1 MSINRKFFF
10 DHVRTHLFGGSLKQH
25 QVNGLS
31 AILDEWEMTY
41 SKQDDRWLAYALG
54 TAHHETDRTFKGIEE
69 YGKGRGRTYG
79 EPDPQTGQTYYGRG
93 FVQLTWSANYDK
105 MGKFL
110 GIDLVNRPEKALEV
124 KTAAKILLAGM
135 VKGMFTGK
143 KLADYFSARIED
155 WSQARRIVN
164 GMDKANLI
172 AGYARSYYAAISHTT

>member
-1 MSINRKFFF
+1 MINRRFFY
-10 DHVRTHLFGGSLKQH
+10 DYIRNHLFGGSLKQT
-25 QVNGLS
+25 QVDGLN
-31 AILDEWEMTY
+31 AILDLWESEY

-54 TAHHETDRTFKGIEE
+54 TAHHETDRTFRGIEE
-69 YGKGRGRTYG
+69 YGRGRGRTYG
-79 EPDPQTGQTYYGRG
+79 VADPQTGQTYFGRG
-93 FVQLTWSANYDK
+93 FVQLTWRTNYDR

-110 GIDLVNRPEKALEV
+110 GIDLVNRPEKALEI

-143 KLADYFSARIED
+143 KLADYFNARAED

-172 AGYARSYYAAISHTT
+172 AGYARAYYAAISHTV